1 VTKKKLITFIF
12 LILLSIQA
20 CQKNPEMQENPKK
33 ETSKFLSEIQ
43 SEACT
48 AAHDAGTCD
57 TRLAEIGI
65 VLKEDCCEV
74 MGKCC

>member
-1 VTKKKLITFIF
+1 M
-12 LILLSIQA
+12 QA
-20 CQKNPEMQENPKK
+20 CQKNPEAQGDLK
-33 ETSKFLSEIQ
+33 ETSKSLSEIQ
-43 SEACT
+43 SEACS